1 MEIPITIVRNIS
13 LPSIQSLSRDI
24 LPHSLYL
31 AFMPET
37 SQAVL
42 PQDRPYL
49 QLNEGYLAIASPDSI
64 AEACFSIPAVRG
76 IQAIRIVV
84 VANHE
89 TAPLW
94 RKVDEVSR
102 VVEHSHSDSARKISN
117 LIKES
122 NLNIEATIAWENSS
136 AAQAFARIGVKTR
149 LGFPEDKLVRY
160 LTQTVEIDQKSG
172 PIVHRV
178 RSYLHF
184 VKKLGFDPFQPAYF
198 APPPRPQAPELPILA
213 ISPGSDFGDAA
224 EWPIDRFTELA
235 KEFSGRFDLAI
246 VQRPDRPEP
255 ALALAKSLGKK
266 VCSSEGP
273 DLIDFLATCHGLI
286 ASDSSIPH
294 LASFVGTPSLVFFGP
309 NEPEWRRP
317 LGKIHHVIREHVA
330 CSGCLLNN
338 CPLDHRCMTEITSA
352 KALAEARSLF
362 GE

>member
-1 MEIPITIVRNIS
+1 
-13 LPSIQSLSRDI
+13 
-24 LPHSLYL
+24 
-31 AFMPET
+31 MPET

-42 PQDRPYL
+42 SQDRPYL
-49 QLNEGYLAIASPDSI
+49 QLNEGYLAIASPNSI

-76 IQAIRIVV
+76 IQAVRIAV

-102 VVEHSHSDSARKISN
+102 VVEHSRSDSARKIIN
-117 LIKES
+117 LIRES
-122 NLNIEATIAWENSS
+122 NLNIESAIAWEDSS
-136 AAQAFARIGVKTR
+136 AAQAFAKIGVKNR
-149 LGFPEDKLVRY
+149 LGFPIKKLVRH
-160 LTQTVEIDQKSG
+160 LTQSVAITQKPG
-172 PIVHRV
+172 PVVHRV
-178 RSYLHF
+178 QSYLHF
-184 VKKLGFDPFQPAYF
+184 VKKLGFDPFHAVYF
-198 APPPRPQAPELPILA
+198 APPTRPQAPDLPILA

-235 KEFSGRFDLAI
+235 REFSGRFDLAI
-246 VQRPDRPEP
+246 VAHPDRPEP
-255 ALALAKSLGKK
+255 ALDLAKSLGK
-266 VCSSEGP
+266 VICSYEGAE
-273 DLIDFLATCHGLI
+273 LINFLATCHGLI

-317 LGKIHHVIREHVA
+317 LGKIHQVIYEHVA
-330 CSGCLLNN
+330 CSGCFLNK

-352 KALAEARSLF
+352 KALAKARALF

>member
-1 MEIPITIVRNIS
+1 MIR
-13 LPSIQSLSRDI
+13 SLSRDI
-24 LPHSLYL
+24 SPHSPYL
-31 AFMPET
+31 VFMPET

-42 PQDRPYL
+42 SQDRPYL

-76 IQAIRIVV
+76 IQAVRIVV

-102 VVEHSHSDSARKISN
+102 VVEHSRSDSARKISN
-117 LIKES
+117 LIRES
-122 NLNIEATIAWENSS
+122 NLNIESSIAWETSS
-136 AAQAFARIGVKTR
+136 AAQAFAKIGVENR
-149 LGFPEDKLVRY
+149 LGFPNEKLVKY
-160 LTQTVEIDQKSG
+160 LTQPVRIAQKPG

-178 RSYLHF
+178 QSYLNF
-184 VKKLGFDPFQPAYF
+184 VKKLGFDPFHAAYF
-198 APPPRPQAPELPILA
+198 APPTRPHAPELPILA

-235 KEFSGRFDLAI
+235 NEFSGKFDLAI
-246 VQRPDRPEP
+246 ITHPDRPEP
-255 ALALAKSLGKK
+255 ALALAKSLGKQ
-266 VCSSEGP
+266 VCSSEGTE
-273 DLIDFLATCHGLI
+273 LIDFLATCHGLI

-294 LASFVGTPSLVFFGP
+294 LAAFVGTPSLVFFGP

-317 LGKIHHVIREHVA
+317 LGKIHQVIHEHVA
-330 CSGCLLNN
+330 CSGCLLNK